1 MPRWRKPKQL
11 KTRWGRRVLEGHSH
25 LSQDNSHS
33 IQVNCHS
40 CCFVLSIQ
48 VQTMLNIS
56 FILADPFLLQEQAS
70 LSMVEHLQGEV
81 TLLSPRA
88 TISRSPSHSR
98 RDGPYLNFAFGWL
111 LFLGSL
117 SWLRVKEAA
126 TKVGNIIIS
135 TVSPQKI
142 FFSISPD
149 KKVWMG
155 GEQWVLFSTLHLRP
169 THKIH
174 INVGGVGV

>member
-40 CCFVLSIQ
+40 CCFVSSIQ

-135 TVSPQKI
+135 TVSPQKKLL
-142 FFSISPD
+142 FHLTWQKSMTGGRTMGSFQKISF
-149 KKVWMG
+149 
-155 GEQWVLFSTLHLRP
+155 ETN
-169 THKIH
+169 T
-174 INVGGVGV
+174 